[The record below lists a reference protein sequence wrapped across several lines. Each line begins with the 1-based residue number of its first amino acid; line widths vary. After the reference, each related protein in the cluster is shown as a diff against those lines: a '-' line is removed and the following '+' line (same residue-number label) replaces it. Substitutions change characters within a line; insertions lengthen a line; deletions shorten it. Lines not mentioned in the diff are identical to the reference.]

1 MTIDLD
7 AFAAV
12 QAEPF
17 IGKRVSTDNYT
28 PIEKGVKKSAMRV
41 YYASMML
48 TKQEFTSK
56 DIDGVLHIG
65 LQKISNRLTDLKR
78 DYGMMQIARIDGKRP
93 HEIRVFRRSRPD
105 EIAEFMRN
113 KEAMK

>member
-7 AFAAV
+7 VFEVV

-17 IGKRVSTDNYT
+17 VGKRVSTDNYT
-28 PIEKGVKKSAMRV
+28 AIGKGVKKSAMRV

-78 DYGMMQIARIDGKRP
+78 DYGMMQIVRVEGTSPRA
-93 HEIRVFRRSRPD
+93 IRVFRRSRPD
-105 EIAEFMRN
+105 EIAEFRKD
-113 KEAMK
+113 KEDAK